1 MRIRYY
7 YTVITRWDHI
17 LLHYYRPVIRP
28 LIRLFITLLFHDA
41 SSGIKRLAL
50 LKKSRVPDTF
60 IPLLIRPLIRHFYS
74 TAYSTLL
81 LHRYYTTNPIHINYY
96 TVIPRCI
103 SILPRRSV
111 CQKLLHRY
119 YTSGNCYLYYYIV
132 ITLLLHGRLSVITK

>member
-1 MRIRYY
+1 MRITYY

-17 LLHYYRPVIRP
+17 LLHYYRHVIRL
-28 LIRLFITLLFHDA
+28 LIRRVITPLFHVT

-81 LHRYYTTNPIHINYY
+81 LHRYYTGKPF
-96 TVIPRCI
+96 
-103 SILPRRSV
+103 
-111 CQKLLHRY
+111 
-119 YTSGNCYLYYYIV
+119 
-132 ITLLLHGRLSVITK
+132 